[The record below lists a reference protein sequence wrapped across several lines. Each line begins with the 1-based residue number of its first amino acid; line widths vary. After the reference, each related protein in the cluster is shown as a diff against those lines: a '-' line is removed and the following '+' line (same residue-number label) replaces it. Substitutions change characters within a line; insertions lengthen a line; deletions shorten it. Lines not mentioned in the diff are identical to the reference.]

1 MQERK
6 SVVQPGTILSICD
19 DPDLQLMCAKN
30 YVADKMPSQAPST
43 GGAGT
48 HSEQREKICLAYLS
62 TDFRRH
68 AMAYLIT
75 RLLEVHDRSR
85 FKVIG
90 ISVGRDDA
98 SDERQRIIAA
108 VDEFHS
114 VEAKSDREIA
124 RLIHECDIDI
134 LIDLIG
140 HTEGGRLGI
149 LAQRPAPVQ
158 ASYIGYPG
166 TTGAAFIDYLITDEI
181 VVPDENQRFYSE
193 NIVRLPSCY
202 LAYDP
207 GGKTLSATPTR
218 AEVGLPE
225 RGFVFCSFNN
235 SYKIRPTVFDTWMR
249 LLRAVEGSV
258 LWLIADNPAAEANL
272 RKEAAQ
278 RGVDPSRLVFAERVG
293 LSEHLSRHRLADLFL
308 DTLPYNAHTTACD
321 ALWMGLPLVTCAGQ

>member
-1 MQERK
+1 M
-6 SVVQPGTILSICD
+6 QPGTILSICD

-48 HSEQREKICLAYLS
+48 HSEQREKIWFG
-62 TDFRRH
+62 FRRMNGVST
-68 AMAYLIT
+68 A
-75 RLLEVHDRSR
+75 LEVHDRSR

-235 SYKIRPTVFDTWMR
+235 SYKIRPTVFDIPR
-249 LLRAVEGSV
+249 
-258 LWLIADNPAAEANL
+258 
-272 RKEAAQ
+272 
-278 RGVDPSRLVFAERVG
+278 
-293 LSEHLSRHRLADLFL
+293 SRHDPKILWVDDAEIVGDRITKVRPIPRNLFTQKTERRIGEL
-308 DTLPYNAHTTACD
+308 GASCV
-321 ALWMGLPLVTCAGQ
+321 ALVVSDVSVHEAP